1 MSKFNIY
8 KARCDIPTLGQST
21 QEELTASQIGEAIID
36 DQCLDNCYLT
46 VEAGSDE
53 DAYQV
58 RQNKHLPI
66 ATLELDAESIKEW
79 EDKVGE
85 TFASI
90 FQLKGAS
97 KHIQPISK
105 NSLIDRYKFK
115 FKK

>member
-1 MSKFNIY
+1 MTKFNIY
-8 KARCDIPTLGQST
+8 KAGCDIPTLGQAT

-36 DQCLDNCYLT
+36 DPCLDNYYLT
-46 VEAGSDE
+46 VEAGSNE

-66 ATLELDAESIKEW
+66 ATLELDPVTIKEW
-79 EDKVGE
+79 EDKLGE

-97 KHIQPISK
+97 KHIQPISR
-105 NSLIDRYKFK
+105 NSLISRYKFK
-115 FKK
+115 FNK